1 MNKIYFLIHVELA
14 FGLLLFQKK
23 KKMYTKFFIL
33 QMFYRLMEKISFSN
47 GNYLQR
53 KTRDVI

>member
-1 MNKIYFLIHVELA
+1 MNKIYFLIHVELG
-14 FGLLLFQKK
+14 FGLLLFQK

-33 QMFYRLMEKISFSN
+33 QTFYRLMEKISFSN

>member
-23 KKMYTKFFIL
+23 NVHENFD
-33 QMFYRLMEKISFSN
+33 ISN
-47 GNYLQR
+47 VL
-53 KTRDVI
+53 